1 MAKHRKRINMK
12 AFTKQEQQRIHDAV
26 TQAEQTTSGEIVPVI
41 LAHADD
47 YQGSRCRAS
56 ALLALAITTF
66 TLWWQVQLP
75 YWAIALLLAVA
86 YAGTS
91 LLLRSLPKLRRRLI
105 ANEEIAFRV
114 DEQAMTTFIR
124 HGLHHTRDE
133 TGILILICLFEKRVQ
148 VLADRGINEKVE
160 QQQWDDIVHTITT
173 GLHNDHACDALCHA
187 IEQCGELLTPHFPIK
202 HDDTNELPNII
213 HH

>member
-1 MAKHRKRINMK
+1 MK
-12 AFTKQEQQRIHDAV
+12 AFTKQEQQRINNAV
-26 TQAEQTTSGEIVPVI
+26 TQAEQATSGEIVPVI
-41 LAHADD
+41 LAQADD
-47 YQGSRCRAS
+47 YQASTCHAS
-56 ALLALAITTF
+56 ALVALAASTVAM
-66 TLWWQVQLP
+66 WWHALP
-75 YWAIALLLAVA
+75 YWAIALLLAA
-86 YAGTS
+86 TYLGTS
-91 LLLRSLPKLRRRLI
+91 FLLRSLPKLRRRLI
-105 ANEEIAFRV
+105 ATEEITFRV
-114 DEQAMTTFIR
+114 DEQAMTTFVR

-160 QQQWDDIVHTITT
+160 QKQWDDIVSTITT
-173 GLHNDHACDALCHA
+173 GLHNDHACDALCNA